1 MILIKYD
8 AKSINFQSMLNP
20 TYVGILYLLSYE
32 GSNKYVS
39 VEEFCNKYNCDVVL
53 IKGVIT
59 TAANLKIVN
68 VKTEVNDNDTVIII
82 SNYIEEAAVKPKV
95 DLVKISLL
103 LGVEV
108 EQVKNCYDM
117 SNGDINFFKT
127 MILNIITA
135 KQNNYPVPNIVINT
149 KEDLFAFL
157 SNSTVFDI
165 IAARGT
171 RLNAKDLGCLIDLTN
186 SSLSIPVLN
195 CLVDFSIKSNE
206 YNNLNPNFV
215 NKVVATWESNKID
228 SIEAAIELINAQKA
242 NMNTSRSTFIEP
254 TYEKFETEQVFSQT
268 DAEELINNVFN

>member
-20 TYVGILYLLSYE
+20 TNVGILYLLSYE

-39 VEEFCNKYNCDVVL
+39 VEEFCHKYSCDVVM
-53 IKGVIT
+53 IKQVIT
-59 TAANLKIVN
+59 SAANLKIVD
-68 VKTEVNDNDTVIII
+68 VKTEVNDNDTVIIV
-82 SNYIEEAAVKPKV
+82 SNYVEAAAIKPKV
-95 DLVKISLL
+95 DLIKISLL
-103 LGVEV
+103 LGIEV

-117 SNGDINFFKT
+117 SNGDISFFKT
-127 MILNIITA
+127 LILNIITA
-135 KQNNYPVPNIVINT
+135 KQNNYPIPNIVINT

-157 SNSTVFDI
+157 SHSTVFDI
-165 IAARGT
+165 IAARGA

-215 NKVVATWESNKID
+215 NKVVATWESNKVD
-228 SIEAAIELINAQKA
+228 SIEGAIDLINVQKA
-242 NMNTSRSTFIEP
+242 NMNTSRTTFVEP
-254 TYEKFETEQVFSQT
+254 TYEKFATEQVFSQT